1 MFLNQER
8 QRSDYI
14 ATEKARKTFITVK
27 INAFLVISVTVHP
40 IDYRYG
46 SEEMRRI
53 WEEENKLQ
61 KLLDVEAALARA
73 HAKLGNIPEKSAR
86 VISERANTGLVKLK
100 RVKEI
105 EAEIG
110 HDIMAVVKALSEVCG
125 EHGKY
130 VHLGATSNDIIDTAN
145 ALLIRESLEIVERDL
160 KRLRSILKELA
171 RRYRYTVCIGRTHG
185 QHAVPTTYGMKFAVW
200 LDEVQ
205 RHIDRLNELKERVLV
220 GQMSGAVGTMA
231 SFGEKGLEIQ
241 KLVMEDLGLKPVRI
255 SNQIIQRDVY
265 AELMAFLA
273 LIASTLDK
281 IALEIRNLQ
290 RTEISEVSE
299 PFGEKQV
306 GSSTMP
312 HKRNPVR
319 SEKVS
324 GLARVLYSN
333 VIPALLNN
341 PLWHERD
348 LTNSS
353 VERVILPESFILLD
367 EMLKNTIR
375 VLSGLVFFPGNIER
389 NLYMTNNL
397 IMAEPLMLK
406 LAERGM
412 GRQNAHELV
421 RKLAMRAFR
430 EGRDLLEVARES
442 REVREFLGEED
453 FTSLKPENYI
463 GLAPQIVDNVIAFIE
478 EKEREEGS

>member
-1 MFLNQER
+1 M
-8 QRSDYI
+8 
-14 ATEKARKTFITVK
+14 A
-27 INAFLVISVTVHP
+27 VHP

-46 SEEMRRI
+46 SEQMRRI
-53 WEEENKLQ
+53 WDEENKLQ

-73 HAKLGNIPEKSAR
+73 HAKLGNIPEEIAR
-86 VISERANTGLVKLK
+86 VISERASTEWVKLE

-105 EAEIG
+105 EAEIH

-145 ALLIRESLEIVERDL
+145 ALLIKESLEIVKGDL
-160 KRLRSILKELA
+160 REIRSILKNLA
-171 RRYRYTVCIGRTHG
+171 REHKYTVCIGRTHG
-185 QHAVPTTYGMKFAVW
+185 QHAVPTTYGMKFAIW

-205 RHIDRLNELKERVLV
+205 RHLDRISELEERVLV

-231 SFGEKGLEIQ
+231 GFGDKGLEIQ
-241 KLVMEDLGLKPVRI
+241 RLVMEDLGLKPVRI

-265 AELMAFLA
+265 AELMAVLA

-290 RTEISEVSE
+290 RTEILEVSE
-299 PFGEKQV
+299 PFGKKQV

-312 HKRNPVR
+312 HKRNPIR

-353 VERVILPESFILLD
+353 VERVILPESFVLLD
-367 EMLKNTIR
+367 EMLKSMKK
-375 VLSGLVFFPGNIER
+375 VLAGLEFFPENIRR

-406 LAERGM
+406 LTEKGM
-412 GRQNAHELV
+412 GRQEAHELV
-421 RKLAMRAFR
+421 RRLAMKAFR
-430 EGRDLLEVARES
+430 ENRDLMAVARENE
-442 REVREFLGEED
+442 EVRKFLGEDD
-453 FTSLKPENYI
+453 FEGLKPENYI
-463 GLAPQIVDNVIAFIE
+463 GMAPQIVENVIAWIE
-478 EKEREEGS
+478 EKERKEGM

>member
-1 MFLNQER
+1 M
-8 QRSDYI
+8 
-14 ATEKARKTFITVK
+14 A
-27 INAFLVISVTVHP
+27 VHP

-53 WEEENKLQ
+53 WDEENKLQ

-73 HAKLGNIPEKSAR
+73 HAKVGNIPEESAR
-86 VISERANTGLVKLK
+86 VISERANTKWVKLE

-105 EAEIG
+105 EAEIH

-145 ALLIRESLEIVERDL
+145 ALLIKESLAIVERDL
-160 KRLRSILKELA
+160 KELRSVLKRLA
-171 RRYRYTVCIGRTHG
+171 MEHKYTVCIGRTHG
-185 QHAVPTTYGMKFAVW
+185 QHAVPTTYGMKFAIW

-205 RHIDRLNELKERVLV
+205 RHIDRINQLKERVLV

-231 SFGEKGLEIQ
+231 SFGGERGLEIQ
-241 KLVMEDLGLKPVRI
+241 RLVMEDLGLKPARI
-255 SNQIIQRDVY
+255 TNQIIQRDVY
-265 AELMAFLA
+265 AELMMVLA

-290 RTEISEVSE
+290 RTEILEVSE
-299 PFGEKQV
+299 PFGKKQV

-312 HKRNPVR
+312 HKRNPIR

-353 VERVILPESFILLD
+353 VERVILPESFVLLD
-367 EMLKNTIR
+367 EMLKTTIK
-375 VLSGLVFFPGNIER
+375 VLSALSSSPPR
-389 NLYMTNNL
+389 TL
-397 IMAEPLMLK
+397 
-406 LAERGM
+406 
-412 GRQNAHELV
+412 
-421 RKLAMRAFR
+421 R
-430 EGRDLLEVARES
+430 ET
-442 REVREFLGEED
+442 
-453 FTSLKPENYI
+453 FTLPTTS
-463 GLAPQIVDNVIAFIE
+463 
-478 EKEREEGS
+478 

>member
-1 MFLNQER
+1 M
-8 QRSDYI
+8 
-14 ATEKARKTFITVK
+14 A
-27 INAFLVISVTVHP
+27 VHP

-53 WEEENKLQ
+53 WDEENKLQ

-73 HAKLGNIPEKSAR
+73 HAKVGNIPEESAR
-86 VISERANTGLVKLK
+86 VISERANTKWVKVG

-105 EAEIG
+105 EAEIH

-145 ALLIRESLEIVERDL
+145 ALLIKESLEIVEKDL
-160 KRLRSILKELA
+160 KELRSILKRLA
-171 RRYRYTVCIGRTHG
+171 REHKYTVCIGRTHG
-185 QHAVPTTYGMKFAVW
+185 QHAVPTTYGMKFAIW
-200 LDEVQ
+200 LDEIQ
-205 RHIDRLNELKERVLV
+205 RHIDRLEELKERVLV

-231 SFGEKGLEIQ
+231 SFGEKGPEIQ
-241 KLVMEDLGLKPVRI
+241 RLVMEDLGLKPARI

-265 AELMAFLA
+265 AELMMVLA

-281 IALEIRNLQ
+281 MALEIRNLQ
-290 RTEISEVSE
+290 RTEILEISE
-299 PFGEKQV
+299 PFGKKQV

-312 HKRNPVR
+312 HKRNPIR

-333 VIPALLNN
+333 VFPALLNN

-353 VERVILPESFILLD
+353 VERVILPESFVLLD
-367 EMLKNTIR
+367 EMLKSMKK
-375 VLSGLVFFPGNIER
+375 VLAGLEFFPENIRR
-389 NLYMTNNL
+389 NLHLTNNL

-406 LAERGM
+406 LTERGM
-412 GRQNAHELV
+412 GRQEAHELV
-421 RKLAMRAFR
+421 RRLAMKAF
-430 EGRDLLEVARES
+430 EENRDLIEVAKES
-442 REVREFLGEED
+442 KDVKKFLSEND
-453 FTSLKPENYI
+453 FESLKPENYV
-463 GLAPQIVDNVIAFIE
+463 GMAPQIVDNVIAWIE
-478 EKEREEGS
+478 EKEKKEGL

>member
-1 MFLNQER
+1 M
-8 QRSDYI
+8 
-14 ATEKARKTFITVK
+14 A
-27 INAFLVISVTVHP
+27 VHP

-53 WEEENKLQ
+53 WDEENKLQ

-73 HAKLGNIPEKSAR
+73 HAKVGNIPEESAR
-86 VISERANTGLVKLK
+86 VISDRANTKWVKLE

-105 EAEIG
+105 EAEIH

-145 ALLIRESLEIVERDL
+145 ALLIKESLAIVERDL
-160 KRLRSILKELA
+160 KELRSILKKLA
-171 RRYRYTVCIGRTHG
+171 KEHKYTVCIGRTHG
-185 QHAVPTTYGMKFAVW
+185 QHAVPTTYGMKFAIW

-205 RHIDRLNELKERVLV
+205 RHIDRIDELKGRVLV

-241 KLVMEDLGLKPVRI
+241 RLVMEDLGLKPARI
-255 SNQIIQRDVY
+255 TNQIIQRDVY
-265 AELMAFLA
+265 AELIMVLA

-290 RTEISEVSE
+290 RTEILEISE
-299 PFGEKQV
+299 PFGKKQV

-312 HKRNPVR
+312 HKRNPIR

-353 VERVILPESFILLD
+353 VERVILPESFVLLD
-367 EMLKNTIR
+367 EMLKSMIK
-375 VLSGLVFFPGNIER
+375 VLSGLEFFPENIRR
-389 NLYMTNNL
+389 NLYLTNNL

-406 LAERGM
+406 LTEKGM
-412 GRQNAHELV
+412 GRQEAHELV
-421 RKLAMRAFR
+421 RQLAMKAFR
-430 EGRDLLEVARES
+430 EKRDLLEVVRES
-442 REVREFLGEED
+442 EEAMKYLREED
-453 FTSLKPENYI
+453 VESLKPENYI
-463 GLAPQIVDNVIAFIE
+463 GKAPEIVEQVIAYIE
-478 EKEREEGS
+478 SIEKRS

>member
-1 MFLNQER
+1 M
-8 QRSDYI
+8 
-14 ATEKARKTFITVK
+14 A
-27 INAFLVISVTVHP
+27 VHP

-53 WEEENKLQ
+53 WDEENKLQ

-73 HAKLGNIPEKSAR
+73 HAKLGNIPEESAR
-86 VISERANTGLVKLK
+86 VISERASTEWVKLE

-105 EAEIG
+105 EAEIH

-145 ALLIRESLEIVERDL
+145 TLLIKESLELIERY
-160 KRLRSILKELA
+160 LRELRDVLMKLA
-171 RRYRYTVCIGRTHG
+171 EEHKYTVCIGRTHG
-185 QHAVPTTYGMKFAVW
+185 QHAVPTTYGMKFALW

-205 RHIDRLNELKERVLV
+205 RHLERLEELKKRVLV
-220 GQMSGAVGTMA
+220 GKMRGAVGTAA
-231 SFGEKGLEIQ
+231 SFGEKALEIER
-241 KLVMEDLGLKPVRI
+241 LVMEDLGLRPALVT
-255 SNQIIQRDVY
+255 NQLVPRDLY
-265 AELMAFLA
+265 AELMMFLA
-273 LIASTLDK
+273 LVASTLDK
-281 IALEIRNLQ
+281 IGLEIRNLQ
-290 RTEISEVSE
+290 RTEILEVSE
-299 PFGEKQV
+299 PFGKKQV

-312 HKRNPVR
+312 HKRNPIR
-319 SEKVS
+319 TEKVC

-353 VERVILPESFILLD
+353 VERVILPESFVLLD
-367 EMLKNTIR
+367 EMLRVTIR
-375 VLSGLVFFPGNIER
+375 VLKGLEFFPENIER
-389 NLYMTNNL
+389 NLYLTKNL

-412 GRQNAHELV
+412 GRQEAHELV
-421 RKLAMRAFR
+421 RQLAMKAFG
-430 EGRDLLEVARES
+430 EGRDFLEVVKES
-442 REVREFLGEED
+442 EEVRKYLTDED
-453 FTSLKPENYI
+453 LASLKPENYI
-463 GLAPQIVDNVIAFIE
+463 GVAPQIVDNVLRHI
-478 EKEREEGS
+478 RGRSL

>member
-1 MFLNQER
+1 MA
-8 QRSDYI
+8 I
-14 ATEKARKTFITVK
+14 
-27 INAFLVISVTVHP
+27 HP

-46 SEEMRRI
+46 SEEMKRI

-73 HAKLGNIPEKSAR
+73 HAKVGNIPQESAN
-86 VISERANTGLVKLK
+86 VISEKANIKWVKVE

-105 EAEIG
+105 EAEIH

-145 ALLIRESLEIVERDL
+145 ALLIRESLEIVLKDL
-160 KRLRSILKELA
+160 RELRSILKNLA
-171 RRYRYTVCIGRTHG
+171 KEHKYTVCIGRTHG
-185 QHAVPTTYGMKFAVW
+185 QHAVPTTYGMKFAIW
-200 LDEVQ
+200 LDEIQ
-205 RHIDRLNELKERVLV
+205 RHIERIEEAKERILV

-241 KLVMEDLGLKPVRI
+241 RLVMEDLGLKPARI

-265 AELMAFLA
+265 AELMAILA

-290 RTEISEVSE
+290 RTEILEVSE
-299 PFGEKQV
+299 PFGKKQV

-312 HKRNPVR
+312 HKRNPIR

-324 GLARVLYSN
+324 GLARVIYSN

-353 VERVILPESFILLD
+353 VERVILPETFVLLD
-367 EMLKNTIR
+367 EMLKSIKK
-375 VLSGLVFFPGNIER
+375 VLSGLEFFPENIKR
-389 NLYMTNNL
+389 NLYLTKNL

-406 LAERGM
+406 LTEKGM
-412 GRQNAHELV
+412 GRQEAHELV
-421 RKLAMRAFR
+421 RKLAMKAFE
-430 EGRDLLEVARES
+430 EGRDLLEVVKES
-442 REVREFLGEED
+442 EAMVYLSED
-453 FTSLKPENYI
+453 DLNSLKPENYI
-463 GLAPQIVDNVIAFIE
+463 GLAPQIVDSIIAYIE
-478 EKEREEGS
+478 EVERRERT

>member
-1 MFLNQER
+1 M
-8 QRSDYI
+8 
-14 ATEKARKTFITVK
+14 A
-27 INAFLVISVTVHP
+27 VHP

-46 SEEMRRI
+46 SEEMRKI
-53 WEEENKLQ
+53 WDEENKLQ

-73 HAKLGNIPEKSAR
+73 HAQVGNIPTESAR
-86 VISERANTGLVKLK
+86 VISKRANTDWVKLK

-105 EAEIG
+105 EAEIH

-125 EHGKY
+125 EHGRY

-145 ALLIRESLEIVERDL
+145 ALLIKESLTIVEKD
-160 KRLRSILKELA
+160 LKELRSVLKNLA
-171 RRYRYTVCIGRTHG
+171 KEHRRTVCIGRTHG
-185 QHAVPTTYGMKFAVW
+185 QHAVPTTYGMKFAIW

-205 RHIDRLNELKERVLV
+205 RHIDRLNELRDRVLV

-241 KLVMEDLGLKPVRI
+241 RLVMGDLGLKPARI

-273 LIASTLDK
+273 LVASTLDK

-290 RTEISEVSE
+290 RTEILEVSE
-299 PFGEKQV
+299 PFGKKQV

-312 HKRNPVR
+312 HKRNPIR
-319 SEKVS
+319 SEKIS

-353 VERVILPESFILLD
+353 VERVILPESFMLLD
-367 EMLKNTIR
+367 EMLKNMKK
-375 VLSGLVFFPGNIER
+375 VLAGLEFFPENIKR
-389 NLYMTNNL
+389 NLYLTNNL
-397 IMAEPLMLK
+397 ITAEPLMLK
-406 LAERGM
+406 LTDKGM
-412 GRQNAHELV
+412 GRQEAHELI
-421 RKLAMRAFR
+421 RQLAMSAFQN
-430 EGRDLLEVARES
+430 GRDLIEVAKENQT
-442 REVREFLGEED
+442 VRKFLSEED
-453 FTSLKPENYI
+453 FESLKPENYI
-463 GLAPQIVDNVIAFIE
+463 GLAPEIVNNIIAWIE
-478 EKEREEGS
+478 EKEWKERL

>member
-1 MFLNQER
+1 M
-8 QRSDYI
+8 
-14 ATEKARKTFITVK
+14 A
-27 INAFLVISVTVHP
+27 VHP

-53 WEEENKLQ
+53 WDEENKLQ
-61 KLLDVEAALARA
+61 KLLEVEAALARA
-73 HAKLGNIPEKSAR
+73 HAKLGSIPEESAKI
-86 VISERANTGLVKLK
+86 ISERANTKWVKLK

-105 EAEIG
+105 ESEIH

-145 ALLIRESLEIVERDL
+145 ALLIKESLEIVENDL
-160 KRLRSILKELA
+160 REIRSILKNLA
-171 RRYRYTVCIGRTHG
+171 REHKYTVCIGRTHG
-185 QHAVPTTYGMKFAVW
+185 QHAVPTTYGMKFAIW

-205 RHIDRLNELKERVLV
+205 RHLDRILELKERVLV

-241 KLVMEDLGLKPVRI
+241 RLVMEDLGLKPARI

-265 AELMAFLA
+265 AELMMVLA

-290 RTEISEVSE
+290 RTEILEVSE
-299 PFGEKQV
+299 PFGKKQV

-312 HKRNPVR
+312 HKRNPIR

-353 VERVILPESFILLD
+353 VERVILPESFVLLD
-367 EMLKNTIR
+367 EMLKSMKK
-375 VLSGLVFFPGNIER
+375 VLSGLEFFPENIKR

-406 LAERGM
+406 LTERGM
-412 GRQNAHELV
+412 GRQEAHELV
-421 RKLAMRAFR
+421 RQLAMKAFR
-430 EGRDLLEVARES
+430 ENRDLIAVAREN
-442 REVREFLGEED
+442 EDVKKFLTED
-453 FTSLKPENYI
+453 DFESLKPENYI
-463 GLAPQIVDNVIAFIE
+463 GMAPQIIENVIAWIE
-478 EKEREEGS
+478 EKERKEGR

>member
-1 MFLNQER
+1 M
-8 QRSDYI
+8 
-14 ATEKARKTFITVK
+14 A
-27 INAFLVISVTVHP
+27 VHP

-53 WEEENKLQ
+53 WDEENKLQ

-73 HAKLGNIPEKSAR
+73 HAKLGTIHQESAN
-86 VISERANTGLVKLK
+86 VISERANIRWVKVE

-105 EAEIG
+105 EAEIH

-145 ALLIRESLEIVERDL
+145 ALLIKESLEIVLKDL
-160 KRLRSILKELA
+160 RELRSILKNLA
-171 RRYRYTVCIGRTHG
+171 KEHKYTVCIGRTHG
-185 QHAVPTTYGMKFAVW
+185 QHAVPTTYGMKFAIW

-205 RHIDRLNELKERVLV
+205 RHIKRIEEAKERILV
-220 GQMSGAVGTMA
+220 GQISGAVGTMA

-241 KLVMEDLGLKPVRI
+241 RLVMEDLGLKPARI
-255 SNQIIQRDVY
+255 SNQIIQRDAY
-265 AELMAFLA
+265 AELMAILA

-290 RTEISEVSE
+290 RTEILEVSE
-299 PFGEKQV
+299 PFGKKQV

-312 HKRNPVR
+312 HKRNPIR
-319 SEKVS
+319 SEKAS
-324 GLARVLYSN
+324 GLARVIYSN

-353 VERVILPESFILLD
+353 VERVILPETFVLLD
-367 EMLKNTIR
+367 EMLKSIKK
-375 VLSGLVFFPGNIER
+375 VLSGLEFFPENIKR
-389 NLYMTNNL
+389 NLYLTKNL

-406 LAERGM
+406 LTEKGM
-412 GRQNAHELV
+412 GRQEAHELV
-421 RKLAMRAFR
+421 RKLAMKAFE
-430 EGRDLLEVARES
+430 EGRDLLEVVKES
-442 REVREFLGEED
+442 EAMVYLSED
-453 FTSLKPENYI
+453 DLNSLKPENYI
-463 GLAPQIVDNVIAFIE
+463 GLAPQIVDSVIAYIE
-478 EKEREEGS
+478 EVERQERT

>member
-1 MFLNQER
+1 M
-8 QRSDYI
+8 
-14 ATEKARKTFITVK
+14 A
-27 INAFLVISVTVHP
+27 VHP

-46 SEEMRRI
+46 SEGMRRI
-53 WEEENKLQ
+53 WDEENKLQ

-73 HAKLGNIPEKSAR
+73 HAKVGNIPGESAR
-86 VISERANTGLVKLK
+86 VISERANTKWVKLE
-100 RVKEI
+100 RVKNIESEI
-105 EAEIG
+105 H

-145 ALLIRESLEIVERDL
+145 ALLIKESLELIDDYLQE
-160 KRLRSILKELA
+160 LRSVLKKLSEEHK
-171 RRYRYTVCIGRTHG
+171 YTVCIGRTHG
-185 QHAVPTTYGMKFAVW
+185 QHAIPTTYGMKFAIW

-205 RHIDRLNELKERVLV
+205 RHVDRLNELKERVLV

-241 KLVMEDLGLKPVRI
+241 RLVMEDLGLKPAKI

-273 LIASTLDK
+273 LVASTLDK

-290 RTEISEVSE
+290 RTEILEVSE
-299 PFGEKQV
+299 PFGKKQV

-312 HKRNPVR
+312 HKRNPIR

-353 VERVILPESFILLD
+353 VERVILPESFVLLD
-367 EMLKNTIR
+367 EMLRVTIK
-375 VLSGLVFFPGNIER
+375 VLSGLEFFPENIER

-397 IMAEPLMLK
+397 IMTEPLMLK
-406 LAERGM
+406 LAEKGM
-412 GRQNAHELV
+412 GRQEAHELI
-421 RKLAMRAFR
+421 RQLAMRAFR
-430 EGRDLLEVARES
+430 ERRDLLEVVRES
-442 REVREFLGEED
+442 EEVREFLNDED
-453 FTSLKPENYI
+453 VASLKPENYI
-463 GLAPQIVDNVIAFIE
+463 GLAPRIVDNVIAFIE
-478 EKEREEGS
+478 EKERERDS

>member
-1 MFLNQER
+1 M
-8 QRSDYI
+8 
-14 ATEKARKTFITVK
+14 A
-27 INAFLVISVTVHP
+27 VHP

-53 WEEENKLQ
+53 WDEENKLQ

-73 HAKLGNIPEKSAR
+73 HAKLGNIPEESAR
-86 VISERANTGLVKLK
+86 VISERANTKWVKVE

-105 EAEIG
+105 EAEIH

-145 ALLIRESLEIVERDL
+145 ALLIKESLEIVKSDL
-160 KRLRSILKELA
+160 REIRSILKNLA
-171 RRYRYTVCIGRTHG
+171 REHKYTVCIGRTHG
-185 QHAVPTTYGMKFAVW
+185 QHAVPTTYGMKFAIW
-200 LDEVQ
+200 LDEIQ
-205 RHIDRLNELKERVLV
+205 RHLDRIYELEERILV

-231 SFGEKGLEIQ
+231 SFGDEGLEIQ
-241 KLVMEDLGLKPVRI
+241 RLVMEDLGLKPARI

-265 AELMAFLA
+265 AELMMVLA

-290 RTEISEVSE
+290 RTEILEISE
-299 PFGEKQV
+299 PFGKKQV

-312 HKRNPVR
+312 HKRNPIR

-333 VIPALLNN
+333 VLPALLNN

-353 VERVILPESFILLD
+353 VERVILPESFVLLD
-367 EMLKNTIR
+367 EMLKSMKK
-375 VLSGLVFFPGNIER
+375 VLSGLEFFPENIRR

-406 LAERGM
+406 LTEKGM
-412 GRQNAHELV
+412 GRQEAHELV
-421 RKLAMRAFR
+421 RGLAMKAFG
-430 EGRDLLEVARES
+430 ENRDLIAVAREN
-442 REVREFLGEED
+442 EDVRRFLTED
-453 FTSLKPENYI
+453 DFESLKPENYI
-463 GLAPQIVDNVIAFIE
+463 GMAPQIVENVIAWIE
-478 EKEREEGS
+478 EKERKERL

>member
-1 MFLNQER
+1 M
-8 QRSDYI
+8 
-14 ATEKARKTFITVK
+14 A
-27 INAFLVISVTVHP
+27 VHP

-46 SEEMRRI
+46 SYEMRRI
-53 WEEENKLQ
+53 WDEENKLQ

-73 HAKLGNIPEKSAR
+73 HAKVGNIPEESAC
-86 VISERANTGLVKLK
+86 VISARANTEWVKLD

-110 HDIMAVVKALSEVCG
+110 HDIMAVVKALGEVCG

-145 ALLIRESLEIVERDL
+145 ALLIRGSLAIVEDDL
-160 KRLRSILKELA
+160 KKLRSVIKELA
-171 RRYRYTVCIGRTHG
+171 RGHKYTVCIGRTHG

-205 RHIDRLNELKERVLV
+205 RHIDRLNQLKERVLV

-231 SFGEKGLEIQ
+231 SFGEKGPKIQ
-241 KLVMEDLGLKPVRI
+241 RLVMEDLGLKPARI
-255 SNQIIQRDVY
+255 SNQVVQRDVY
-265 AELMAFLA
+265 AELIAFLA
-273 LIASTLDK
+273 LVASTLDK

-290 RTEISEVSE
+290 RTEILEVSE
-299 PFGEKQV
+299 PFGKKQV

-353 VERVILPESFILLD
+353 VERVILPESFVLID
-367 EMLKNTIR
+367 EMLRNTIK
-375 VLSGLVFFPGNIER
+375 VLSGLEFLPENIER
-389 NLYMTNNL
+389 NLYMTSNL

-406 LAERGM
+406 LAEKGM
-412 GRQNAHELV
+412 GRQEAHELV
-421 RKLAMRAFR
+421 RGLAMKAFR
-430 EGRDLLEVARES
+430 EGRDLLEVVKES
-442 REVREFLGEED
+442 EEVRKFLSDEEVA
-453 FTSLKPENYI
+453 SLKPENYI

>member
-1 MFLNQER
+1 M
-8 QRSDYI
+8 
-14 ATEKARKTFITVK
+14 A
-27 INAFLVISVTVHP
+27 VHP

-53 WEEENKLQ
+53 WDEENKLQ

-73 HAKLGNIPEKSAR
+73 HAKLGNIPQESAN
-86 VISERANTGLVKLK
+86 VISERANIRWVKVE

-105 EAEIG
+105 EAEIH

-145 ALLIRESLEIVERDL
+145 ALLIKESLEIVLKDL
-160 KRLRSILKELA
+160 RELRSILKNLA
-171 RRYRYTVCIGRTHG
+171 KEHKYTVCIGRTHG
-185 QHAVPTTYGMKFAVW
+185 QHAVPTTYGMKFAIW

-205 RHIDRLNELKERVLV
+205 RHIKRIEEAKERILV
-220 GQMSGAVGTMA
+220 GQISGAVGTMA

-241 KLVMEDLGLKPVRI
+241 RLVMEDLGLKPARI
-255 SNQIIQRDVY
+255 SNQIIQRDAY
-265 AELMAFLA
+265 AELMAILA

-290 RTEISEVSE
+290 RTEILEVSE
-299 PFGEKQV
+299 PFGKKQV

-312 HKRNPVR
+312 HKRNPIR

-324 GLARVLYSN
+324 GLARVIYSN
-333 VIPALLNN
+333 VVPALLNN

-353 VERVILPESFILLD
+353 VERVILPETFVLLD
-367 EMLKNTIR
+367 EMLKSIKK
-375 VLSGLVFFPGNIER
+375 VLSGLEFFPENIKR
-389 NLYMTNNL
+389 NLYLTKNL

-406 LAERGM
+406 LTEKGM
-412 GRQNAHELV
+412 GRQEAHELV
-421 RKLAMRAFR
+421 RKLAMKAFE
-430 EGRDLLEVARES
+430 EGRDLLEVVKES
-442 REVREFLGEED
+442 EAMVYLSED
-453 FTSLKPENYI
+453 DLNSLKPENYI
-463 GLAPQIVDNVIAFIE
+463 GLAPQIVDSVIAYIE
-478 EKEREEGS
+478 EVERQERT

>member
-1 MFLNQER
+1 M
-8 QRSDYI
+8 
-14 ATEKARKTFITVK
+14 A
-27 INAFLVISVTVHP
+27 VHP

-46 SEEMRRI
+46 SEEMRLI
-53 WEEENKLQ
+53 WDEENKLQ

-73 HAKLGNIPEKSAR
+73 HAKLGNIPEESAR
-86 VISERANTGLVKLK
+86 VISERANTKWVKLE

-105 EAEIG
+105 EAEIH
-110 HDIMAVVKALSEVCG
+110 HDIMAVVKALSEICG

-145 ALLIRESLEIVERDL
+145 ALLIKESLEIVERDL
-160 KRLRSILKELA
+160 KELRSVLKKLA
-171 RRYRYTVCIGRTHG
+171 KEHKYTVCIGRTHG
-185 QHAVPTTYGMKFAVW
+185 QHAVPTTYGMKFAIW

-231 SFGEKGLEIQ
+231 SFEEKGLEIQ
-241 KLVMEDLGLKPVRI
+241 RLVMEDLGLKPVRI

-273 LIASTLDK
+273 LVASTLDK

-290 RTEISEVSE
+290 RTEILEVSE
-299 PFGEKQV
+299 PFGERQV

-312 HKRNPVR
+312 HKRNPIR

-353 VERVILPESFILLD
+353 VERVILPESFVLID
-367 EMLKNTIR
+367 EMLKTTIK
-375 VLSGLVFFPGNIER
+375 VLSGLEFFPENIKR

-406 LAERGM
+406 LTEKGM
-412 GRQNAHELV
+412 GRQEAHELV
-421 RKLAMRAFR
+421 RRLAMKAFR
-430 EGRDLLEVARES
+430 EGRDLLEVVKES
-442 REVREFLGEED
+442 EEVRKFLSD
-453 FTSLKPENYI
+453 DDIASLKPENYI

-478 EKEREEGS
+478 EKEREENI

>member
-1 MFLNQER
+1 M
-8 QRSDYI
+8 
-14 ATEKARKTFITVK
+14 A
-27 INAFLVISVTVHP
+27 VHP

-53 WEEENKLQ
+53 WDEENRLQ
-61 KLLDVEAALARA
+61 KFLDVEAALARA
-73 HAKLGNIPEKSAR
+73 HARMGNIPEESAR
-86 VISERANTGLVKLK
+86 VISERANTKWVKLD

-105 EAEIG
+105 EAEIH

-145 ALLIRESLEIVERDL
+145 ALLIKDSLELIERY
-160 KRLRSILKELA
+160 LKEL
-171 RRYRYTVCIGRTHG
+171 RDILIKLSEEHKYTVCIGRTHG
-185 QHAVPTTYGMKFAVW
+185 QHAVPTTYGMKFALW

-205 RHIDRLNELKERVLV
+205 RHLERLDEIKKRVLV
-220 GQMSGAVGTMA
+220 GKMRGAVGTAA
-231 SFGEKGLEIQ
+231 SFGEKALEIE
-241 KLVMEDLGLKPVRI
+241 KLVMEDLGLRPALI
-255 SNQIIQRDVY
+255 TNQLVPRDLY
-265 AELMAFLA
+265 AELIMFLA
-273 LIASTLDK
+273 LVASTLDK
-281 IALEIRNLQ
+281 IGLEIRNLQ
-290 RTEISEVSE
+290 RTEILEVSE

-312 HKRNPVR
+312 HKRNPIR
-319 SEKVS
+319 TEKIC

-353 VERVILPESFILLD
+353 AERVILPESLVLLD
-367 EMLKNTIR
+367 EMLRVTIK
-375 VLSGLVFFPGNIER
+375 VLKGLEFFPENIER
-389 NLYMTNNL
+389 NLYLTMNL

-412 GRQNAHELV
+412 GRQEAHELV
-421 RKLAMRAFR
+421 RQLAMEAFR
-430 EGRDLLEVARES
+430 EGRDFLEVAKES
-442 REVREFLGEED
+442 REVRKYLSDED
-453 FTSLKPENYI
+453 LSSLKPEKYI
-463 GLAPQIVDNVIAFIE
+463 GVAPQIVENVL
-478 EKEREEGS
+478 RYVRGRSL

>member
-1 MFLNQER
+1 M
-8 QRSDYI
+8 
-14 ATEKARKTFITVK
+14 
-27 INAFLVISVTVHP
+27 TVHP

-53 WEEENKLQ
+53 WDEENKLQ

-73 HAKLGNIPEKSAR
+73 HAKLGNIPEESAR
-86 VISERANTGLVKLK
+86 IISERANTKWVRLE

-105 EAEIG
+105 EAEIH

-145 ALLIRESLEIVERDL
+145 ALLIKESLEIVKNDL
-160 KRLRSILKELA
+160 REIRSILKNLA
-171 RRYRYTVCIGRTHG
+171 RKHKYTVCIGRTHG
-185 QHAVPTTYGMKFAVW
+185 QHAVPTTYGMKFAIW
-200 LDEVQ
+200 LDEIQ
-205 RHIDRLNELKERVLV
+205 RHIDRIEALKERVLV

-231 SFGEKGLEIQ
+231 SFGDKGLEIQ
-241 KLVMEDLGLKPVRI
+241 RLVMEDLGLKPARI

-265 AELMAFLA
+265 AELMMVLA

-290 RTEISEVSE
+290 RTEILEVSE
-299 PFGEKQV
+299 PFGKKQV

-312 HKRNPVR
+312 HKRNPIL

-353 VERVILPESFILLD
+353 VERVILPESFVLLD
-367 EMLKNTIR
+367 EMLKSMKK
-375 VLSGLVFFPGNIER
+375 VLSGLEFFPENIER
-389 NLYMTNNL
+389 NLYMTHNL

-412 GRQNAHELV
+412 GRQEAHELV
-421 RKLAMRAFR
+421 RGLAMRAFR
-430 EGRDLLEVARES
+430 ENRDLIDVARGNKD
-442 REVREFLGEED
+442 VRKFLTGED
-453 FTSLKPENYI
+453 FESLKPENYI
-463 GLAPQIVDNVIAFIE
+463 GMAPKIVENVIAWIE
-478 EKEREEGS
+478 ENERKEGF

>member
-1 MFLNQER
+1 M
-8 QRSDYI
+8 
-14 ATEKARKTFITVK
+14 A
-27 INAFLVISVTVHP
+27 VHP

-46 SEEMRRI
+46 SEEMRKI
-53 WEEENKLQ
+53 WDEENKLQ
-61 KLLDVEAALARA
+61 RLLDVEAALARA
-73 HAKLGNIPEKSAR
+73 HAKLGHIPEESAC
-86 VISERANTGLVKLK
+86 VISERANTWWVKPG

-145 ALLIRESLEIVERDL
+145 ALLIKESLELIGDYLRELRSVL
-160 KRLRSILKELA
+160 KRLAERHK
-171 RRYRYTVCIGRTHG
+171 YTVCIGRTHG
-185 QHAVPTTYGMKFAVW
+185 QHAVPTTYGMKFALW

-205 RHIDRLNELKERVLV
+205 RHIDRLGEMRERVLV
-220 GQMSGAVGTMA
+220 GKMRGAVGTAA
-231 SFGEKGLEIQ
+231 SFGDDALELER
-241 KLVMEDLGLKPVRI
+241 LVMGDLGLKPALVT
-255 SNQIIQRDVY
+255 NQLVPRDLY
-265 AELMAFLA
+265 AELAMFLA
-273 LIASTLDK
+273 LVASTLDK

-290 RTEISEVSE
+290 RTEILEVSE

-353 VERVILPESFILLD
+353 VERVILPESFVLLD
-367 EMLKNTIR
+367 EMLRVTIK
-375 VLSGLVFFPGNIER
+375 VLSGLEFLPENIER
-389 NLYMTNNL
+389 NLYLTNNL

-406 LAERGM
+406 LAEKGM
-412 GRQNAHELV
+412 GRQEAHELV
-421 RKLAMRAFR
+421 RKLAMKAFR
-430 EGRDLLEVARES
+430 EGRNLLEVVKENEDIRK
-442 REVREFLGEED
+442 FLSDED
-453 FTSLKPENYI
+453 IASLKPENYV